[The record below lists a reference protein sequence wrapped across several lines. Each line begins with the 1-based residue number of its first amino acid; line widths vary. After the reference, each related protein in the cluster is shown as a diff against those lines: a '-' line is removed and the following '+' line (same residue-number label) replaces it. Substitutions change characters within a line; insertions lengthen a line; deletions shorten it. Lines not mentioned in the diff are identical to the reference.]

1 MPRVAV
7 IGAGLIG
14 RSWSIVF
21 ARVGWDVALFDA
33 AADAIE
39 PACAMVAR
47 GLAELEEH
55 GIIDDAKAAAKRVRI
70 SSSLADA
77 LDGAGFV
84 QENTAETMDCKRA
97 VFADLDR
104 LATPDAILAS
114 STSTIVAS
122 LFTES
127 LEGRHRCLVAHP
139 VNPPHLVP
147 LVELV
152 GAPWTAP
159 AIIAKAKAIYAAVGQ
174 APIIVKR
181 EIEGFILNRLQ
192 AVLLS
197 EAFRLVED
205 GYVTPQDLDKTLK
218 DGLGSRWSFM
228 GPFETIEL
236 NAPGGIPDYCRR
248 YGASLSALSAANPA
262 IYEGENLGRILAQW
276 DKAVTPEQ
284 V

>member
-55 GIIDDAKAAAKRVRI
+55 GLIDDAKAAAKRVRI

-147 LVELV
+147 LVEIV

-159 AIIAKAKAIYAAVGQ
+159 ETIAKTKTIYQSLGQ
-174 APIIVKR
+174 VPIVVKH
-181 EIEGFILNRLQ
+181 EVEGFVLNRL
-192 AVLLS
+192 
-197 EAFRLVED
+197 
-205 GYVTPQDLDKTLK
+205 
-218 DGLGSRWSFM
+218 
-228 GPFETIEL
+228 
-236 NAPGGIPDYCRR
+236 
-248 YGASLSALSAANPA
+248 
-262 IYEGENLGRILAQW
+262 
-276 DKAVTPEQ
+276 
-284 V
+284 